1 MKVIT
6 TADDFGFSSSVN
18 RAVMRAHREGVLTSA
33 SLMVTGDAA
42 DEAVEIARAYPSL
55 AVGLH
60 LALSRARSALPKKAV
75 PDLVDV
81 DSRFPSSVV
90 TAGLK
95 YYLNRRARA
104 QLRAEIEAQFE
115 AFARHGIPLSH
126 VDGHQHLHAHPA
138 VLPIVMELASRHG
151 AHGLRIPFEPLLASL
166 RADRSRPVYKL
177 AVALGHAFVRGFG
190 SRLPAGSCQLV
201 IGSMM
206 SGGMTDDYV
215 ISMLSASRVQV
226 SEVFVHPCEEESGEP
241 LGPNPGDLRA
251 LLSPKLKEFL
261 TSGGYELTT
270 YAGVAR
276 EATSERR

>member
-1 MKVIT
+1 MKVIV
-6 TADDFGFSSSVN
+6 TADDFGFSSEVN
-18 RAVMRAHREGVLTSA
+18 RAVLRAHREGVLTSA
-33 SLMVTGDAA
+33 SLMVTGDAV
-42 DEAVEIARAYPSL
+42 DEAVEIARANPSL

-60 LALSRARSALPKKAV
+60 LALSRARSALPREAV
-75 PDLVDV
+75 PDLVDS
-81 DSRFPSSVV
+81 DRMFPNGAVS
-90 TAGLK
+90 AGLRL
-95 YYLNRRARA
+95 YFSRRART

-138 VLPIVMELASRHG
+138 VLPIVTELASRQG
-151 AHGLRIPFEPLLASL
+151 AQGLRIPSEPLLASL

-190 SRLPAGSCQLV
+190 SRSPRGSCQLV

-226 SEVFVHPCEEESGEP
+226 SEVFFHPCEEESGEP
-241 LGPNPGDLRA
+241 YGPNPGDLRA
-251 LLSPKLKEFL
+251 LLSPRLKEFL
-261 TSGGYELTT
+261 TSSDYELTT
-270 YAGVAR
+270 YAGLAR
-276 EATSERR
+276 ETTSEHH